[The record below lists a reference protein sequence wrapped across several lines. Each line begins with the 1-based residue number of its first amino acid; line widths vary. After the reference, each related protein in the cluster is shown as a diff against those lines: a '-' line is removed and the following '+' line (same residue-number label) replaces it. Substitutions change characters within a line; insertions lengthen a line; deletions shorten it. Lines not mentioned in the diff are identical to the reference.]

1 VSSRRK
7 AAKNP
12 IRAAIAEILRG
23 YRAVKGEVFSD
34 QNPIRIALSELAEQL
49 QQAEV
54 VRAHATVRVTGST
67 GSGKWADVPWIGL
80 RDDRSEDS
88 VTLLFCADMRGVYLT
103 VLQRVKTEGK
113 KRIPKPVLERL
124 ARRSAEL
131 RPAFA
136 DLEAHGFL
144 LDDTIA
150 LSSTTAQ
157 GQAYEPATIAH
168 KHYAVA
174 SLPDDAALLADID
187 AALTVYDR
195 HVAAQPAPTPIDAAA
210 PAPRADFE
218 RRAALA
224 ELTAAIE
231 AKGFVF
237 EPWQIAAYV
246 TALRTKPFVILA
258 GVSGTGKSQLPRLV
272 AELTGGV
279 SDLLPVRPDW
289 TDSSDV
295 LGYTDLAGRFRPGP
309 LLALAAEAAKQP
321 SIHHVCVVDEMNLA
335 RVEQYFAEVLSRIED
350 RREVPGGGLRSGP
363 LLTAR
368 PPGEEVDSR
377 WAGVAL
383 PENLALVGTVNM
395 DETTHGFS
403 RKVLDRAFSLEISDI
418 DLARWKPAAA
428 APPAVRPWPAAALR
442 PRAIRLGG
450 LSLRG
455 EEEKLVTKAVGALV
469 AVNEVLRRAE
479 LQVGYRVRD
488 EIALFLLHAH
498 EVKDAFVTRA
508 DKGKKGEDVDPLDLA
523 LVMKILPRIAGGSG
537 AVRDVVTGLF
547 GWAIQGKPFAGEDD
561 ATRALDAW
569 REAGRPGRVAA
580 ARFPRMAARLA
591 LMADRLLSDGY
602 TSFWA

>member
-1 VSSRRK
+1 
-7 AAKNP
+7 
-12 IRAAIAEILRG
+12 
-23 YRAVKGEVFSD
+23 
-34 QNPIRIALSELAEQL
+34 
-49 QQAEV
+49 
-54 VRAHATVRVTGST
+54 
-67 GSGKWADVPWIGL
+67 
-80 RDDRSEDS
+80 
-88 VTLLFCADMRGVYLT
+88 
-103 VLQRVKTEGK
+103 
-113 KRIPKPVLERL
+113 
-124 ARRSAEL
+124 
-131 RPAFA
+131 
-136 DLEAHGFL
+136 
-144 LDDTIA
+144 
-150 LSSTTAQ
+150 
-157 GQAYEPATIAH
+157 
-168 KHYAVA
+168 
-174 SLPDDAALLADID
+174 
-187 AALTVYDR
+187 
-195 HVAAQPAPTPIDAAA
+195 
-210 PAPRADFE
+210 
-218 RRAALA
+218 
-224 ELTAAIE
+224 
-231 AKGFVF
+231 
-237 EPWQIAAYV
+237 
-246 TALRTKPFVILA
+246 
-258 GVSGTGKSQLPRLV
+258 
-272 AELTGGV
+272 
-279 SDLLPVRPDW
+279 
-289 TDSSDV
+289 
-295 LGYTDLAGRFRPGP
+295 
-309 LLALAAEAAKQP
+309 AAEAAKQP

-537 AVRDVVTGLF
+537 AVRDVV
-547 GWAIQGKPFAGEDD
+547 ARRVARSRQAG
-561 ATRALDAW
+561 ARCGRALPEDGGAARADGGSAALGRVHLVLGLIRGAALRCRHGPARPDVERGAPHAARAAERGRRARAEAAPPGARL
-569 REAGRPGRVAA
+569 READVARWRASRDRARPDDR
-580 ARFPRMAARLA
+580 ARPRPARRDGLRGLRA
-591 LMADRLLSDGY
+591 LLRRRR
-602 TSFWA
+602 